1 MRNTTNGLKRWR
13 TDNGEYRGYT
23 YRGHYIV
30 KSDWTGWE
38 VNTMGADGYF
48 THITSSDTLDYAKA
62 IINRLV
68 DTNA

>member
-1 MRNTTNGLKRWR
+1 
-13 TDNGEYRGYT
+13 
-23 YRGHYIV
+23 
-30 KSDWTGWE
+30 
-38 VNTMGADGYF
+38 MGADGYF